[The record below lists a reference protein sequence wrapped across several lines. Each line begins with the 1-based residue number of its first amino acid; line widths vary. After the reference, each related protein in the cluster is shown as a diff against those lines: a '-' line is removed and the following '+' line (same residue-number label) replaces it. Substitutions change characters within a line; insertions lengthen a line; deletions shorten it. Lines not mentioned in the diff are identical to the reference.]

1 MKRDVKDLVDHIV
14 DELGKDS
21 RVSALYQEWDL
32 WQKEI
37 TLSYKQQTE
46 ELPPLSKQPKLKS
59 IRNMVIA
66 EALKLGSYHILFEE
80 EETGLE
86 ASNDWTEQEPEQV
99 EEMTEEED
107 TDSEHVE
114 EEIQRMSFSMVE
126 KEHPVLTGG
135 RMDTSRQETI
145 CMAVILCCRILKR
158 HIRNFFRK
166 QNRGMGLPCRILGEC
181 LQMV

>member
-1 MKRDVKDLVDHIV
+1 
-14 DELGKDS
+14 
-21 RVSALYQEWDL
+21 
-32 WQKEI
+32 
-37 TLSYKQQTE
+37 
-46 ELPPLSKQPKLKS
+46 
-59 IRNMVIA
+59 MVIA

-114 EEIQRMSFSMVE
+114 EEIQRMSFFNGRKGTSGSNWWTDGYKQARNYLYGSDSVLQDFE
-126 KEHPVLTGG
+126 KAYQKFL
-135 RMDTSRQETI
+135 Q
-145 CMAVILCCRILKR
+145 
-158 HIRNFFRK
+158 
-166 QNRGMGLPCRILGEC
+166 ILGEC

>member
-1 MKRDVKDLVDHIV
+1 
-14 DELGKDS
+14 
-21 RVSALYQEWDL
+21 
-32 WQKEI
+32 
-37 TLSYKQQTE
+37 
-46 ELPPLSKQPKLKS
+46 
-59 IRNMVIA
+59 MVIA

-114 EEIQRMSFSMVE
+114 EEIQRMSFSTVE
-126 KEHPVLTGG
+126 KERPVLTGG
-135 RMDTSRQETI
+135 WMDTSRQETI